1 MKYYIRSGKLY
12 TSGSPGSSACLCSI
26 AGPFFT
32 AAKSVEGE
40 KGELILRT
48 SIVHDRTRKYPEAKS
63 YQMEAPDGS
72 VLAEGHLLYAEGEH
86 PQCLGRLPRVD
97 RVALTAGCI
106 LPSCIF
112 VTLLAWLY
120 TRYRNLSLM
129 QGILG
134 ALRPAVVSMILT
146 AGITILLPVFFT
158 DGVLSLSL
166 GSLHLRGILLFLGA
180 LLLLRRFK
188 LDPIKCMVLCGLA
201 ETVCRLVA

>member
-97 RVALTAGCI
+97 RVALTAGSR
-106 LPSCIF
+106 PY
-112 VTLLAWLY
+112 TLWM
-120 TRYRNLSLM
+120 RNS
-129 QGILG
+129 QYY
-134 ALRPAVVSMILT
+134 
-146 AGITILLPVFFT
+146 
-158 DGVLSLSL
+158 VLS
-166 GSLHLRGILLFLGA
+166 A
-180 LLLLRRFK
+180 EEPPAEK
-188 LDPIKCMVLCGLA
+188 LPA
-201 ETVCRLVA
+201 EASPPSRQSSSSRAMEIIHNQDAGGWNVEASESFSPGMIMGVFIFSRYLDKENEFVIV

>member
-97 RVALTAGCI
+97 RVALTAGSRPYTLWMRNSQYYVLSAEEPPAEK
-106 LPSCIF
+106 LPAEASPPSRQSSTSSIVSSSIF
-112 VTLLAWLY
+112 SPW
-120 TRYRNLSLM
+120 SLM
-129 QGILG
+129 SFIPKRLGIIGSAPRLH
-134 ALRPAVVSMILT
+134 RFHI
-146 AGITILLPVFFT
+146 
-158 DGVLSLSL
+158 GV
-166 GSLHLRGILLFLGA
+166 
-180 LLLLRRFK
+180 
-188 LDPIKCMVLCGLA
+188 
-201 ETVCRLVA
+201 